1 MAEDHVNGEGLAAA
15 ALADLIDRLAADDPA
30 PGAGPAAAWACAMAA
45 ALVEMVTAVELRREP
60 ADPAAVRARGE
71 RAASLRSRALAL
83 ADLDVAAYT
92 RVLGVLA
99 RRDEPGHGGR
109 LREALADAAGP
120 PLEIARTAGEATRL
134 AAEAAAVARGGV
146 RGEAVAAAVLGEA
159 AVRAAVPLV
168 EINLAGHPED
178 PRHAEAGDLARAA
191 ASDLERARTPSGTRA
206 PARLATRLTERFG
219 LAHPVVLAPMAF
231 AADGRIAGAVSRVGG
246 LGLIGGGYGDADW
259 IDAQFAVAGDAEVG
273 CGLIT
278 WALAENP
285 GVLDRVLAHGPRAL
299 MLSFGDP
306 RPFAPAI
313 RAAGV
318 PLICQVQTAGDA
330 AIALEAGAEVI
341 VAQGAEAGGHGDRRA
356 TFTLVPEVADLVAGS
371 SPETLVCAAGG
382 IADGRGLAAALAL
395 GADGVLVGSRLWA
408 TTEAQV
414 SDAMQAAAL
423 AADGD
428 ATLRTSVVDIARSLD
443 WPERF
448 TARVLRNRFTER
460 WHGHET
466 ELRAH
471 GEEAAEAWRAGW
483 AAGDPDRASTFIGE
497 AAGLIETIEPAAE
510 VIARMSAQ
518 AAEILRR

>member
-1 MAEDHVNGEGLAAA
+1 
-15 ALADLIDRLAADDPA
+15 
-30 PGAGPAAAWACAMAA
+30 
-45 ALVEMVTAVELRREP
+45 
-60 ADPAAVRARGE
+60 
-71 RAASLRSRALAL
+71 
-83 ADLDVAAYT
+83 
-92 RVLGVLA
+92 
-99 RRDEPGHGGR
+99 
-109 LREALADAAGP
+109 
-120 PLEIARTAGEATRL
+120 
-134 AAEAAAVARGGV
+134 
-146 RGEAVAAAVLGEA
+146 
-159 AVRAAVPLV
+159 
-168 EINLAGHPED
+168 
-178 PRHAEAGDLARAA
+178 
-191 ASDLERARTPSGTRA
+191 
-206 PARLATRLTERFG
+206 
-219 LAHPVVLAPMAF
+219 
-231 AADGRIAGAVSRVGG
+231 
-246 LGLIGGGYGDADW
+246 
-259 IDAQFAVAGDAEVG
+259 
-273 CGLIT
+273 
-278 WALAENP
+278 
-285 GVLDRVLAHGPRAL
+285 

-330 AIALEAGAEVI
+330 AIALEAGADVV

-356 TFTLVPEVADLVAGS
+356 TFTLVPEVADLVAGR

-414 SDAMQAAAL
+414 SEAMQAAAL

-448 TARVLRNRFTER
+448 TARVLRNRFTDR

-471 GEEAAEAWRAGW
+471 GEEAADAWRAGW

-518 AAEILRR
+518 AAELLRR